1 MTDFAGYR
9 AGGGALDM
17 GSSPESL
24 ASILTNKAPLLNT
37 PGSDLGD
44 PLYYGKYN
52 STVSAA
58 EAQFYFGKDRIDFQG
73 SKALT
78 SQQNVYI
85 PNRYF
90 AGNIFLNLQLMGS
103 ALTWLAEGLGALNP
117 FFILEQ
123 GWGFSVIQTLT
134 YYLGAS
140 SVANVSISGESNLAM
155 ALAACETNR
164 KRQELLNGAGLFLFA
179 RPYGEADP
187 FNGLVNFANIAFPA
201 QNQLLFRNNSTIIS
215 STDDGVAYANVADPR
230 LLHALVP
237 LRMPWASTCRLQGRL
252 PFDTNLLNQP
262 INVQIQFRRPPVR
275 TKDAFFTTGNAFTT
289 LTSFAQ
295 DMNLQY
301 EQVELIDKSL
311 SLRDELLAQ
320 PDYNVGL
327 PFQFTQS
334 MSFPARHT
342 LNLGLSNAP
351 VNITSMLNADLTT
364 IYLSLKEPVNEQ
376 QYGNNSDF
384 VALNNLTLSLNGQ
397 QFSVFQVN
405 NYFPV
410 SAVRAIDAAGV
421 DNHTVMIRD
430 TTNADGNALYQG
442 AYIFKDIGIYEIN
455 MSLLRAIMN
464 ESHLVNTPRFTNQTF
479 QVQFTIPPAIN
490 SRCFNYGDDNAEVAY
505 QLYTTYCYNSVF
517 QIGGSGGTSTLY
529 TT

>member
-1 MTDFAGYR
+1 
-9 AGGGALDM
+9 M

-73 SKALT
+73 SKSLT

-90 AGNIFLNLQLMGS
+90 AGNVFLNLQLQGDQLKWLS
-103 ALTWLAEGLGALNP
+103 SGLNALEP

-164 KRQELLNGAGLFLFA
+164 KRQAILNGAGLFLFS
-179 RPYGEADP
+179 RPTTSSSP
-187 FNGLVNFANIAFPA
+187 NGLINFANICPPA
-201 QNQLLFRNNSTIIS
+201 QNQYLFRSNTNII
-215 STDDGVAYANVADPR
+215 TDVDVGDYWDNTPSPA

-275 TKDAFFTTGNAFTT
+275 TKDAFFQTNNAFTT
-289 LTSFAQ
+289 ITSFAQ

-342 LNLGLSNAP
+342 LNLGLSNNP

-364 IYLSLKEPVNEQ
+364 IYLALKEPTNEQ

-384 VALNNLTLSLNGQ
+384 VELNNLTLSLNGQ
-397 QFSVFQVN
+397 QFSVFEVS
-405 NYFPV
+405 NYYPV
-410 SAVRAIDAAGV
+410 SAIRAIDDATV
-421 DNHTVMIRD
+421 DNHTVMFRD
-430 TTNADGNALYQG
+430 AGSNADSDAFSDG
-442 AYIFKDIGIYEIN
+442 AYIYKQIGIYEIN

-479 QVQFTIPPAIN
+479 QVRFTIPKSIA
-490 SRCFNYGDDNAEVAY
+490 SRAFFYEDDDAEVAY